1 MRAGS
6 EVDFE
11 PQLWSRGGE
20 TLEPASTNR
29 IRIWRDSISLSLS
42 PYLSPLPLLFIDDPR
57 GEHSG
62 TAIRA
67 REQNAK
73 LYAGKKQHFAICRA
87 TLWRAYRE
95 RNNGWASRR
104 RNERETIGTRT
115 TEIFCADVVFKRRSR
130 LGLLVSTS
138 PSEMGVSRGTK
149 VNDYSSL
156 GQVFETR

>member
-1 MRAGS
+1 MRRSSQLPRTGS
-6 EVDFE
+6 AY
-11 PQLWSRGGE
+11 GA
-20 TLEPASTNR
+20 TL
-29 IRIWRDSISLSLS
+29 SLSLS
-42 PYLSPLPLLFIDDPR
+42 LPISPLFRCYLSTILAASIPAPLYAR
-57 GEHSG
+57 GSKMRNY
-62 TAIRA
+62 TRA
-67 REQNAK
+67 RSSILPSAAQRYGARTGNETTGGQV
-73 LYAGKKQHFAICRA
+73 
-87 TLWRAYRE
+87 
-95 RNNGWASRR
+95 AS

>member
-57 GEHSG
+57 GEHS
-62 TAIRA
+62 AIRA

-130 LGLLVSTS
+130 LGLLVSTRLNFTFRDGS
-138 PSEMGVSRGTK
+138 IAWNQSR
-149 VNDYSSL
+149 
-156 GQVFETR
+156 

>member
-57 GEHSG
+57 GEHS
-62 TAIRA
+62 AIRA

-130 LGLLVSTS
+130 LGLLVSTRLNFTFRDGS
-138 PSEMGVSRGTK
+138 IAWNQS
-149 VNDYSSL
+149 
-156 GQVFETR
+156 Q

>member
-1 MRAGS
+1 MAR
-6 EVDFE
+6 FY
-11 PQLWSRGGE
+11 L
-20 TLEPASTNR
+20 
-29 IRIWRDSISLSLS
+29 SLSLPIS
-42 PYLSPLPLLFIDDPR
+42 PLFRCYLSTILAASIPLYAR
-57 GEHSG
+57 GSKMRNY
-62 TAIRA
+62 TRA
-67 REQNAK
+67 RSSILPSAAQRYGARTGNETTGGQV
-73 LYAGKKQHFAICRA
+73 
-87 TLWRAYRE
+87 
-95 RNNGWASRR
+95 AS

>member
-1 MRAGS
+1 MRRSSQLPRTGS
-6 EVDFE
+6 AYGAI
-11 PQLWSRGGE
+11 L
-20 TLEPASTNR
+20 
-29 IRIWRDSISLSLS
+29 SLSLS

-104 RNERETIGTRT
+104 RNERETIGTRI
-115 TEIFCADVVFKRRSR
+115 TEILCADVVFKRRSR

>member
-1 MRAGS
+1 MRRSSQLPRTGS
-6 EVDFE
+6 AYGAI
-11 PQLWSRGGE
+11 L
-20 TLEPASTNR
+20 
-29 IRIWRDSISLSLS
+29 SLSLS

-149 VNDYSSL
+149 VDDYSSL

>member
-1 MRAGS
+1 MRRSSQLPRTGS
-6 EVDFE
+6 AYGAI
-11 PQLWSRGGE
+11 L
-20 TLEPASTNR
+20 
-29 IRIWRDSISLSLS
+29 SLSLS

-104 RNERETIGTRT
+104 RNERETIGTRI
-115 TEIFCADVVFKRRSR
+115 TEILCADVVFKRRSR
-130 LGLLVSTS
+130 LGLLVSTRLNFTFRDES
-138 PSEMGVSRGTK
+138 IAWNQSR
-149 VNDYSSL
+149 
-156 GQVFETR
+156 

>member
-1 MRAGS
+1 MRRSSQLPRTGS
-6 EVDFE
+6 AYGAI
-11 PQLWSRGGE
+11 L
-20 TLEPASTNR
+20 
-29 IRIWRDSISLSLS
+29 SLSLS

-57 GEHSG
+57 GEHS
-62 TAIRA
+62 AIRA

-130 LGLLVSTS
+130 LGLLVSTRLNFTFRDES
-138 PSEMGVSRGTK
+138 IAWNQSR
-149 VNDYSSL
+149 
-156 GQVFETR
+156 

>member
-1 MRAGS
+1 MRRSSQLPRTGS
-6 EVDFE
+6 AY
-11 PQLWSRGGE
+11 GA
-20 TLEPASTNR
+20 TL
-29 IRIWRDSISLSLS
+29 SLSLS
-42 PYLSPLPLLFIDDPR
+42 LPISPLFRCYLSTILVASIPLYAR
-57 GEHSG
+57 GSKMRNY
-62 TAIRA
+62 TRA
-67 REQNAK
+67 RSSILPSAAQRYGARTGNETTGGQV
-73 LYAGKKQHFAICRA
+73 
-87 TLWRAYRE
+87 
-95 RNNGWASRR
+95 AS

>member
-1 MRAGS
+1 MRRSSQLPRTGS
-6 EVDFE
+6 AYGAI
-11 PQLWSRGGE
+11 L
-20 TLEPASTNR
+20 
-29 IRIWRDSISLSLS
+29 SLSLS